1 MVEAKKWVV
10 IGKFGRPHGI
20 KGFINV
26 NSFTEPK
33 ENLLQYPS
41 WHCKLGQQ
49 WTLVKLKTIE
59 VNGWPTRFGFES
71 LLGKIDKYEKWG
83 LLSNGDIGWRD
94 ETGKGTPTSVMFEV
108 VKQRNTQAIF
118 DKMEEA
124 KRQSEDEDAQA
135 AYEAEMSRQDY
146 KQYGDGYQVEETS
159 PCKDPNDNLRFNG
172 KDKSHQSYPSVERT
186 DFYVPNL

>member
-1 MVEAKKWVV
+1 MDVKYNFIDDEDYDTAPEYAATTERV
-10 IGKFGRPHGI
+10 I
-20 KGFINV
+20 
-26 NSFTEPK
+26 
-33 ENLLQYPS
+33 
-41 WHCKLGQQ
+41 KL
-49 WTLVKLKTIE
+49 VI
-59 VNGWPTRFGFES
+59 
-71 LLGKIDKYEKWG
+71 
-83 LLSNGDIGWRD
+83 
-94 ETGKGTPTSVMFEV
+94 
-108 VKQRNTQAIF
+108 

-172 KDKSHQSYPSVERT
+172 KDKSHQSYPSVDRT